1 MDSIITFLC
10 IIGLCVF
17 IYAYQM
23 MNREKRDYPHRCKV
37 LYVPRHDEV
46 KREVLP
52 HTEVLDHEEHDAK
65 FTHARYSTAPR
76 GISEVDMMIPRKS
89 EVKTNRRLKQIG
101 D

>member
-1 MDSIITFLC
+1 
-10 IIGLCVF
+10 
-17 IYAYQM
+17 M

-52 HTEVLDHEEHDAK
+52 HTEVLDHEVQDEK
-65 FTHARYSTAPR
+65 FLHAQFSTAPM
-76 GISEVDMMIPRKS
+76 GISEVESILPSANVRYDT
-89 EVKTNRRLKQIG
+89 TNVGELG